1 MLILALGR
9 CVKHVLNGAVT
20 YYVYDGAHPIME
32 YEATHGTEVG
42 NWVYGRGIDE
52 VLARSNNGQG
62 QYFLQDRLGNTSA
75 IIGGAEGGPGFTG
88 KVLEF
93 YRYDAFGV
101 ARFFHFDE
109 NNVAMETPKTVI
121 NNRFL
126 FTGREYQEKFGFY
139 EFRARA
145 YNPTIGRF
153 MSEDPKGYDAGD
165 YNLYRY
171 VGNDPLDE
179 TDPMGL
185 VASGPWER
193 LHASAFNSQ
202 LLEGPG
208 TPGAAVA
215 ISMAL
220 ISAHGANSGIRI
232 PQEQYATFS
241 KAGEAANEK
250 VYPQAKREEF
260 ARELNHPIAQ
270 VNGARSGHY
279 IYGEL
284 VPGFGLIP
292 AGKAHAGDQGSA
304 LGDLSAHIPLGTH
317 LVGYATVHRHYDPGK
332 VKRVDVPAFEKGYG
346 IPARIQLLGPYNFNV
361 DKPRSATISGNCEYC
376 Q

>member
-1 MLILALGR
+1 M
-9 CVKHVLNGAVT
+9 
-20 YYVYDGAHPIME
+20 
-32 YEATHGTEVG
+32 
-42 NWVYGRGIDE
+42 
-52 VLARSNNGQG
+52 
-62 QYFLQDRLGNTSA
+62 
-75 IIGGAEGGPGFTG
+75 
-88 KVLEF
+88 
-93 YRYDAFGV
+93 
-101 ARFFHFDE
+101 
-109 NNVAMETPKTVI
+109 I

-165 YNLYRY
+165 YNLYRDRA
-171 VGNDPLDE
+171 NDPLDR